1 MPSRRQDRSSLPK
14 IENQMKS
21 LFTSFLSL
29 CVCVVSAQV
38 FSSIESVEYDAVNSR
53 FLVSNG
59 NRVIEAN
66 GDGEEVAFFG
76 TAPRSDYGMEV
87 MNGNLFTIVG
97 SSVRAYELITG
108 LEVMNVSISGAQFLN
123 GMASDGVN
131 RIWVTDFGGKRI
143 HELDVTDMAN
153 PVVTTIVANTVNTPN
168 GIVYDADD
176 NRLVFAGWGSNA
188 KIKQVDLSDYVVTEL
203 ISTSISNIDGID
215 DDNDGNFYISSWSP
229 TARITRYDNV
239 FSAGEII
246 TAPGLSSPADICYA
260 KEIDTLAIPNTGNQ
274 TLTFIGFATSSVSE
288 QTNIEPIGVG
298 CMPNP
303 VTDQSVI
310 SIELLRS
317 GFTEVTISDLS
328 GRIIHTLLSENLSA
342 GSHKVLLYGI
352 EIPQGVYICSVGQE
366 GLAATT
372 VLVR

>member
-1 MPSRRQDRSSLPK
+1 
-14 IENQMKS
+14 MKS
-21 LFTSFLSL
+21 IFTAVLSLSL
-29 CVCVVSAQV
+29 CSLSAQV

-97 SSVRAYELITG
+97 GFVRAYDLTSG
-108 LEVMNVSISGAQFLN
+108 LEVMNIFITDAQFLN

-143 HELDVTDMAN
+143 HELDVTDLSD
-153 PVVTTIVANTVNTPN
+153 PQVTTIVANTVNTPN

-176 NRLVFAGWGSNA
+176 NRLVFVGWGSNA
-188 KIKQVDLSDYVVTEL
+188 KIKQVDLSDYSVTEL
-203 ISTSISNIDGID
+203 LSTSISNIDGID

-229 TARITRYDNV
+229 TARITRYDND

-274 TLTFIGFATSSVSE
+274 TVTFIGFGTNSVSDFS
-288 QTNIEPIGVG
+288 TDGGIRVG

-303 VTDQSVI
+303 VNEQSVI
-310 SIELLRS
+310 SIELEKS
-317 GFTEVTISDLS
+317 GFTEITISDLS

-342 GSHKVLLYGI
+342 GSHKVLLNGI